1 MAGITFTV
9 GSGLA
14 DAGFGLVQGP
24 IKALIMKNAEPFE
37 KASIRKKVFREVKST
52 HALENYRQMGSM
64 NGPKP
69 VAENGAYPSTDW
81 AETFDKSLRNVT
93 WKNRF
98 SISREAIED
107 DQILELQ
114 TKPAAFTTAHYRTEE
129 EFGAAIYGGAMM
141 GQTVIEFEDRK
152 FDIAGADGKPL
163 FSDKH
168 PAHSSGKYRKTQCNM
183 FSNEF
188 STRALTSAET
198 AMQMF
203 CDDNGH
209 LLSVCPD
216 TILIPNDPVLKYKV
230 LEAIGA
236 EKDPDTSVNGFN
248 MNFGRWNVIGWSY
261 LNRYLEEGFSPWV
274 LLDSNMIHNGI
285 SALWQ
290 NRIGFNCHS
299 FYDNDTDANVWNDR
313 SRFNAGFADWRFAC
327 IGGLGDRGGQELKLA

>member
-24 IKALIMKNAEPFE
+24 IKMLIKKQAEPFE
-37 KASIRKKVFREVKST
+37 AASIRKKVFREVKST

-107 DQILELQ
+107 DQVLELQ

-129 EFGAAIYGGAMM
+129 EFGAAIYAGAMQ
-141 GQTVIEFEDRK
+141 GKTSIDFEGRK
-152 FDIAGADGKPL
+152 FDIACADGKAL
-163 FSDKH
+163 FHAAH
-168 PAHSSGKYRKTQCNM
+168 PAHAHGSFKKTQCNM
-183 FSNEF
+183 FANEF
-188 STRALTSAET
+188 SNKALVAAET
-198 AMQMF
+198 EMQLF
-203 CDDNGH
+203 RDDNGK
-209 LLSVCPD
+209 LLSVRPD
-216 TILIPNDPVLKYKV
+216 TILIPNDAVMKYKV

-236 EKDPDTSVNGFN
+236 EKDPETSVNGFN

-261 LNRYLEEGFSPWV
+261 LNQFLEDGFAPWV
-274 LLDSNMIHNGI
+274 LLDSNLIQNGVT
-285 SALWQ
+285 ALWQ
-290 NRIGFNCHS
+290 NRVGFSCHS

-313 SRFNAGFADWRFAC
+313 SRFNAGFADWRFAS
-327 IGGLGDRGGQELKLA
+327 IGGVTGGQELKLA